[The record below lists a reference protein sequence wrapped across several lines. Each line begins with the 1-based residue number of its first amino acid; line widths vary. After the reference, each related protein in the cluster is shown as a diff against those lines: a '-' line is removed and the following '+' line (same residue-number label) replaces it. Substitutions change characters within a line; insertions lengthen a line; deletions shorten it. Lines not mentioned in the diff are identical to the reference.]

1 MATDELWLSNPLYM
15 SDLEEMRFGINEGT
29 SAFHENAE
37 VKAACGSEARHQQL
51 LREFDRYF
59 QDFESTHALDTYVL
73 CFSEHD
79 LSNTD
84 GMLSMWRGYGGNGSG
99 AALVLDTNELED
111 LGDSPLILAPVYY
124 ASVEQRLEWIDSKLS
139 EFAQLL
145 KQAAAGRQAVSRGL
159 RSTRTPEAV
168 RPVHQTQRL

>member
-1 MATDELWLSNPLYM
+1 
-15 SDLEEMRFGINEGT
+15 
-29 SAFHENAE
+29 
-37 VKAACGSEARHQQL
+37 
-51 LREFDRYF
+51 
-59 QDFESTHALDTYVL
+59 
-73 CFSEHD
+73 
-79 LSNTD
+79 
-84 GMLSMWRGYGGNGSG
+84 MLSMWRGYGGNGSG